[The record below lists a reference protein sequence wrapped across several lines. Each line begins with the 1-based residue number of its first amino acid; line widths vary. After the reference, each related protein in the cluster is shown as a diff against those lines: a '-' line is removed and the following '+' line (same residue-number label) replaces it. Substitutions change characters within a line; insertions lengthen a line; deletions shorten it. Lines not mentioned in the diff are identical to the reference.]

1 MRLLLATSNLHKL
14 REIRAILS
22 KNKGLELLTLRDFP
36 QFKLPEE
43 TGTTFEENA
52 ILKAI
57 SAAKELHIMTLADDS
72 GLVVPALD
80 DSPGIYS
87 NRYAGEN
94 ASDKENLEKLVSELH
109 NIKPEKRQARFECAM
124 ALSDEN
130 GNLIKCVTGTCEG
143 SLILEPRGN
152 KGFGYDPIF
161 IKYDYN
167 KTMAELTEEV
177 KNRISHRRR
186 AFDKILITL
195 ESLGIPC

>member
-22 KNKGLELLTLRDFP
+22 KNKSLELLTLRDFP

-52 ILKAI
+52 ILKAT

-80 DSPGIYS
+80 DRPGVYS

-94 ASDKENLEKLVSELH
+94 ASDKENLEKLINQLH
-109 NIKPEKRQARFECAM
+109 NIKPEKRLARFECAM

-167 KTMAELTEEV
+167 KTMAELTEDV
-177 KNRISHRRR
+177 KNRVSHRRR